1 MPSSVALIR
10 CGRYDRDEVRA
21 AVRRALDLMGGINAR
36 IKPGQRVLL
45 KPNLLKAAR
54 PESCVATHPEV
65 VRAVAE
71 EVLAAGGRPF
81 IGDSPAFGSFR
92 EVARTTGMTMVARD
106 LGIGLIELKH
116 PVRVSASNGGPPL
129 KLSRIALEAD
139 AVINIPKLKAH
150 CQLGLTAGVKN
161 LFGCVPGKRKALWH
175 LRLADKENLFAE
187 MLVSVYSRVRPVLT
201 ILDAVVAMEGDG
213 PGKGTPKP
221 LGLLLASTDAV
232 AIDRVACELL
242 AYPHERHRILHA
254 ARKSG
259 AGETE
264 IESISLVGDHLAK
277 SRPERFHHPRP
288 IPIRFDPLRVVKST
302 ARHYALKVF
311 GSGKT
316 NRG

>member
-10 CGRYDRDEVRA
+10 CGRYDRNDVRG
-21 AVRRALDLMGGINAR
+21 AVRHALGLVGGIGSIVR
-36 IKPGQRVLL
+36 PGDRVLL
-45 KPNLLKAAR
+45 KPNLLKAAP

-71 EVLAAGGRPF
+71 EVLAAEGRPF

-92 EVARTTGMTMVARD
+92 DVSRTTGMERVARD
-106 LGIGLIELKH
+106 LGIDVVELRA
-116 PVRVSASNGGPPL
+116 PVRVAGTNGGPPL
-129 KLSRIALEAD
+129 KLSRTALEAD
-139 AVINIPKLKAH
+139 VVINVPKLKAH

-175 LRLADKENLFAE
+175 LRLADRENLFAE
-187 MLVSVYSRVRPVLT
+187 MLVSIYARVRPAFT
-201 ILDAVVAMEGDG
+201 ILDAIVAMEGDG

-221 LGLLLASTDAV
+221 LGLLLASADAV

-254 ARKSG
+254 ARKIG
-259 AGETE
+259 LGETE
-264 IESISLVGDHLAK
+264 IGRIPLVGERLAELL
-277 SRPERFHHPRP
+277 PERFHHPEP

-311 GSGKT
+311 GS
-316 NRG
+316 RRPAAD